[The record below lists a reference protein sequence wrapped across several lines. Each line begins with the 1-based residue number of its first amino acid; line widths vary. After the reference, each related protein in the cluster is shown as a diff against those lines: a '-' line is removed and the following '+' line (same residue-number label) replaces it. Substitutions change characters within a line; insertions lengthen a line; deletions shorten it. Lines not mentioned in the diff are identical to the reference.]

1 MTLIRSKIAGIA
13 DIARDREKTKT
24 QNLTADETRMT
35 RIRGKRS
42 GKSGHRKNWDI

>member
-24 QNLTADETRMT
+24 QNLTLMNAD
-35 RIRGKRS
+35 
-42 GKSGHRKNWDI
+42 DAD